1 MFLFLVLQWKLLK
14 NNSINDFAIKQS
26 KNKQVFYKSIYNL
39 GLLKFNILKI
49 YIMTYL
55 KIGFI

>member
-1 MFLFLVLQWKLLK
+1 MFLFLVLQLKLLK
-14 NNSINDFAIKQS
+14 NNNINDFAIKQS